1 MDAVILA
8 AGRGSRLGELT
19 ADRPKGPVDV
29 AGEPLLTHVFET
41 AVEAGADE
49 LVVIVG
55 YESAQIVDR
64 FGDVIEGTPITHV
77 YQRERLGLGH
87 AVLQA
92 EPHVDGTF
100 LLVNGD
106 NVFAGSVAPA
116 IEAVEKA
123 DAALAVEEVSPEV
136 AATTGVIETDE
147 RGRVT
152 GVVEKPAEP
161 SSTLVTT
168 GCYVLPEDV
177 FHACALLR
185 PSTEGEYQ
193 LSEAVGL
200 LVRAGYEV
208 ATVQLGERMNVNTPA
223 DVERA
228 SGLVRVEC
236 FVHWVSSR
244 LPHPTV
250 SSVLGD
256 DQRQGSHH
264 PTASSVTTIQLTR

>member
-1 MDAVILA
+1 MDAVIPA

-19 ADRPKGPVDV
+19 AARPKGLVEV
-29 AGEPLLTHVFET
+29 AGRPLLAHVFET

-55 YESAQIVDR
+55 YEAAQIVER
-64 FGDVIEGTPITHV
+64 FGDDFEGTTITYVH
-77 YQRERLGLGH
+77 QRERLGLGH

-92 EPHVDGTF
+92 EPHVEGTF

-116 IEAVEKA
+116 VAAVEEA
-123 DAALAVEEVSPEV
+123 DAVLAVEEVSSEV

-152 GVVEKPAEP
+152 GIVEKPAEP

-185 PSTEGEYQ
+185 PSAEGEYQ

-208 ATVQLGERMNVNTPA
+208 ATVRVGERVNVNTSE
-223 DVERA
+223 DIERA
-228 SGLVRVEC
+228 SELVNRQ
-236 FVHWVSSR
+236 SR
-244 LPHPTV
+244 RN
-250 SSVLGD
+250 
-256 DQRQGSHH
+256 RQ
-264 PTASSVTTIQLTR
+264 

>member
-1 MDAVILA
+1 MDAVIPA

-19 ADRPKGPVDV
+19 ADRPKGLVGV
-29 AGEPLLTHVFET
+29 AGRPLLAHVFET
-41 AVEAGADE
+41 AVDAGADA

-55 YESAQIVDR
+55 YEAAQIVDR
-64 FGDVIEGTPITHV
+64 FGDVFEGTPITYVH
-77 YQRERLGLGH
+77 QRERLGLGH

-106 NVFAGSVAPA
+106 NVFAGSVEPA
-116 IEAVEKA
+116 VAAVREA

-136 AATTGVIETDE
+136 ATTTGVIETDGA
-147 RGRVT
+147 GRVT
-152 GVVEKPAEP
+152 GLVEKPADP
-161 SSTLVTT
+161 SSRLVTT

-185 PSTEGEYQ
+185 PSAEGEYQ

-208 ATVQLGERMNVNTPA
+208 ETVRLGERVNVNTPE
-223 DVERA
+223 DVEQA
-228 SGLVRVEC
+228 SELVRGE
-236 FVHWVSSR
+236 SG
-244 LPHPTV
+244 T
-250 SSVLGD
+250 
-256 DQRQGSHH
+256 GS
-264 PTASSVTTIQLTR
+264 

>member
-1 MDAVILA
+1 MDAVIPA

-19 ADRPKGPVDV
+19 EDRPKGLVDV
-29 AGEPLLTHVFET
+29 AGRPLLAHAFET

-55 YESAQIVDR
+55 YEAAQVVDR
-64 FGDVIEGTPITHV
+64 FGDAFADVPITYVH
-77 YQRERLGLGH
+77 QRERLGLGH

-106 NVFAGSVAPA
+106 NVFSGSVAPA
-116 IEAVEKA
+116 IAAVAEA
-123 DAALAVEEVSPEV
+123 DAALAVEDVSPKI
-136 AATTGVIETDE
+136 APTTGVIETDE
-147 RGRVT
+147 RGRMI
-152 GVVEKPAEP
+152 GLVEKPEEP

-185 PSTEGEYQ
+185 PSAEGEYQ

-208 ATVQLGERMNVNTPA
+208 VAVRVGERVNVNTPE

-228 SGLVRVEC
+228 GKLVRGE
-236 FVHWVSSR
+236 SG
-244 LPHPTV
+244 T
-250 SSVLGD
+250 
-256 DQRQGSHH
+256 GS
-264 PTASSVTTIQLTR
+264 

>member
-1 MDAVILA
+1 MDAVIPA

-19 ADRPKGPVDV
+19 ADRPKGLVDV
-29 AGEPLLTHVFET
+29 AGRPLLAHVFET
-41 AVEAGADE
+41 AVDAGADE

-55 YESAQIVDR
+55 YEAAQIVDR
-64 FGDVIEGTPITHV
+64 FGDAFEGVPVTYVH
-77 YQRERLGLGH
+77 QRERLGLGH

-106 NVFAGSVAPA
+106 NVFVGSVAPA
-116 IEAVEKA
+116 VEAAAEA
-123 DAALAVEEVSPEV
+123 DAALAVEEVSPAV

-147 RGRVT
+147 VGRVR
-152 GVVEKPAEP
+152 GLVEKPVEP

-185 PSTEGEYQ
+185 PSAEGEYQ

-208 ATVQLGERMNVNTPA
+208 ATVRLGERVNVNTLE

-228 SGLVRVEC
+228 ADLV
-236 FVHWVSSR
+236 
-244 LPHPTV
+244 
-250 SSVLGD
+250 D
-256 DQRQGSHH
+256 
-264 PTASSVTTIQLTR
+264 

>member
-1 MDAVILA
+1 MDAVIPA

-19 ADRPKGPVDV
+19 DDRPKGLVEV
-29 AGEPLLTHVFET
+29 ARRPLLAHVFET
-41 AVEAGADE
+41 AVDAEADE

-55 YESAQIVDR
+55 YEAAQIVDQ
-64 FGDVIEGTPITHV
+64 FGDTFEGVPITYVH
-77 YQRERLGLGH
+77 QRERLGLGH

-92 EPHVDGTF
+92 QPHVDGTF

-116 IEAVEKA
+116 VAAVEEA
-123 DAALAVEEVSPEV
+123 DAALGVEEVSPEV

-147 RGRVT
+147 AERVT
-152 GVVEKPAEP
+152 GLVEKPAEP

-177 FHACALLR
+177 FHACALCR
-185 PSTEGEYQ
+185 PSAEGEYQ
-193 LSEAVGL
+193 LSEAVDL

-208 ATVQLGERMNVNTPA
+208 ATVRVGGRVNVNTPA

-228 SGLVRVEC
+228 AELV
-236 FVHWVSSR
+236 
-244 LPHPTV
+244 
-250 SSVLGD
+250 D
-256 DQRQGSHH
+256 
-264 PTASSVTTIQLTR
+264 

>member
-1 MDAVILA
+1 MDTGIPA
-8 AGRGSRLGELT
+8 ARRGSRLGELT
-19 ADRPKGPVDV
+19 ADQPKGLVEI
-29 AGEPLLTHVFET
+29 AGRPPLAHVFET
-41 AVEAGADE
+41 AVEAGADA

-55 YESAQIVDR
+55 YEAGQIVDR
-64 FGDVIEGTPITHV
+64 FGDAFEGVPITYVH
-77 YQRERLGLGH
+77 QRERLGLGH

-116 IEAVEKA
+116 VEAVEEA
-123 DAALAVEEVSPEV
+123 DAVLAVEEVSSEV

-152 GVVEKPAEP
+152 GIVEKPAEP

-168 GCYVLPEDV
+168 GCYVLPADI

-185 PSTEGEYQ
+185 PSAEGEYQ

-208 ATVQLGERMNVNTPA
+208 ATVRVGERVNVNTSE
-223 DVERA
+223 DIERA
-228 SGLVRVEC
+228 SELVNRQ
-236 FVHWVSSR
+236 SR
-244 LPHPTV
+244 
-250 SSVLGD
+250 
-256 DQRQGSHH
+256 QNRQ
-264 PTASSVTTIQLTR
+264 

>member
-1 MDAVILA
+1 MDAVIPA
-8 AGRGSRLGELT
+8 AGRGSRLEELT
-19 ADRPKGPVDV
+19 EDQPKGLVDV
-29 AGEPLLTHVFET
+29 AGQPLLAYVFET
-41 AVEAGADE
+41 AVESGADE

-55 YESAQIVDR
+55 YEAAQIVDR
-64 FGDVIEGTPITHV
+64 FGDAFEGTPITYVH
-77 YQRERLGLGH
+77 QRERLGLGH

-100 LLVNGD
+100 LLLNGD

-116 IEAVEKA
+116 IEAVAEA
-123 DAALAVEEVSPEV
+123 DAALAVEEVSPAV
-136 AATTGVIETDE
+136 ASTTGVIETDE

-152 GVVEKPAEP
+152 GIVEKPADP

-168 GCYVLPEDV
+168 GCYVLPEEV

-185 PSTEGEYQ
+185 PSAEGEYQ

-208 ATVQLGERMNVNTPA
+208 ATVRLGERVNVNTPE

-228 SGLVRVEC
+228 SESARGE
-236 FVHWVSSR
+236 
-244 LPHPTV
+244 
-250 SSVLGD
+250 
-256 DQRQGSHH
+256 
-264 PTASSVTTIQLTR
+264 